1 MFGREKRKK
10 AEQDN
15 KRPIESR
22 DYFVT
27 QPVDDPAAHE
37 VAQLAAGV
45 TVAGRTVAYKDGV
58 LIVGRPAKAETD
70 VNHAKPAS
78 SEA

>member
-10 AEQDN
+10 AERDN

-22 DYFVT
+22 DYFVI

-37 VAQLAAGV
+37 VAQLAVGV
-45 TVAGRTVAYKDGV
+45 TVAYKDGV